1 MPSAPLIRLWSA
13 PTEPRGHRPLTYSI
27 DAALAMIFIDLLA
40 IDDAPLVIQALQQ
53 IRLNPHFKRGL
64 SACVDCRYIEH
75 APSPNDLRALA
86 ELWPRSATRDLS
98 GRCAIIAPSAWSFR
112 GAQAFVALSKV
123 RIDRVRVFSA
133 CADALVWLGV
143 GRSRQHQGRH
153 VSPCSLPPSA
163 DEITDDAAQAERAER
178 AASPVL

>member
-163 DEITDDAAQAERAER
+163 NEITDDAAQAERA
-178 AASPVL
+178 ASPVL

>member
-13 PTEPRGHRPLTYSI
+13 PPEPRAHRPLTYSI
-27 DAALAMIFIDLLA
+27 DAALAVIFIDLLA

-53 IRLNPHFKRGL
+53 IRLSPHFKRGL
-64 SACVDCRYIEH
+64 SACVDCRYLDH

-98 GRCAIIAPSAWSFR
+98 GRCAIIAGSAWSFR

-143 GRSRQHQGRH
+143 GRTRQRH
-153 VSPCSLPPSA
+153 EPRPLPALSQRSA
-163 DEITDDAAQAERAER
+163 DEITDDAAQSGEPT
-178 AASPVL
+178 SPVS